1 MMKLESIKILIGEID
16 YKLGRIDFFKTQLEE
31 WRNKDDEGYEK
42 SQKRL
47 VKLIDEATNLLQ
59 IMKLEELDEFKEYE
73 DVFKNLEE
81 HT

>member
-1 MMKLESIKILIGEID
+1 MKLESIKILIGEID

-31 WRNKDDEGYEK
+31 WKNKDDEGYEK
-42 SQKRL
+42 SQKRF